1 MSHFVP
7 EVYTI
12 RIIRGLLPR
21 LFQHFGEFL
30 RKLPAAQVLRY
41 DDAVGRDQEVRGDRR
56 DPIGC
61 GGRAPFVCVDAQD
74 IDPRHVV
81 GRRERPPFCLVVVER
96 DGVNFKP
103 LGFVCGVCLAQVGDL
118 VAAGGAPRRPE
129 VEQNPASRFHQRRER
144 YGFAL
149 RLPAR
154 RVLLLQL
161 SFQQ

>member
-74 IDPRHVV
+74 IDPVSYTHLTL
-81 GRRERPPFCLVVVER
+81 PT
-96 DGVNFKP
+96 N
-103 LGFVCGVCLAQVGDL
+103 
-118 VAAGGAPRRPE
+118 
-129 VEQNPASRFHQRRER
+129 SR
-144 YGFAL
+144 
-149 RLPAR
+149 
-154 RVLLLQL
+154 V
-161 SFQQ
+161 